1 MFRLQ
6 QGEHAMSG
14 LLDRLRSLSFAE
26 EFFDVLKVPYDPEVL
41 RVARLHILKRM
52 GHYLAEQPLSEMTDE
67 AAEQACRSTLVRAY
81 NDFVTSTPLQERV
94 FKVLKDAVAPAN
106 VGFVALSDIAD
117 PDEAA

>member
-1 MFRLQ
+1 
-6 QGEHAMSG
+6 MSG
-14 LLDRLRSLSFAE
+14 LLDRLRGLSAAE

-52 GHYLAEQPLSEMTDE
+52 GQYLSEQPLSALSDH
-67 AAEQACRSTLVRAY
+67 AAEEACRDTLARAY
-81 NDFVTSTPLQERV
+81 NDFVASSPLQERV

-106 VGFVALSDIAD
+106 VGFVSLSDIAD